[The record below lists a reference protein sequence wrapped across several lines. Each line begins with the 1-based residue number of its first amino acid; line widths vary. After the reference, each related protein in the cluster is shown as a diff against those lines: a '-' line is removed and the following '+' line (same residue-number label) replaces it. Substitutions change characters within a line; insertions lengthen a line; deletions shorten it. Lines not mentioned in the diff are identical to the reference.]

1 MTYVRGFTIVE
12 LIIVLV
18 IAGVLAA
25 LAAPSMS
32 EFVKNNAR
40 ATRVNTMVTALNYA
54 RGQAIARGARVS
66 LCKSVA
72 FAGCDLPGTGDFGRG
87 WIVFTDGNPRGTVSG
102 TDTVL
107 RIFQP
112 DMGGSV
118 TLTGVKEDPSITM
131 AGLSYESTGLG
142 LDLNAAPT
150 DTLVSRNTV
159 FRYCDDRGPSQA
171 RGIVIG
177 FTGFPSLTRDT
188 NGDGTDDFAGTSGGI
203 PARINLVCPR

>member
-40 ATRVNTMVTALNYA
+40 ATGVNTMVTALNYA

-66 LCKSVA
+66 LCKSAA
-72 FAGCDLPGTGDFGRG
+72 FAGCDLPGTGDFAAG

-112 DMGGSV
+112 DMGGST
-118 TLTGVKEDPSITM
+118 TLTGVKNVVSIPM

-150 DTLVSRNTV
+150 DTLVSPNTI
-159 FRYCDDRGPSQA
+159 FRYCDDRGAPQA
-171 RGIVIG
+171 RGIIISA
-177 FTGFPSLTRDT
+177 TGFPSLTRDT
-188 NGDGTDDFAGTSGGI
+188 NGDGTDDIAG
-203 PARINLVCPR
+203 INLVCP

>member
-1 MTYVRGFTIVE
+1 MAMASERGFTLAE
-12 LIIVLV
+12 LIVVVV

-25 LAAPSMS
+25 IAAPNMS

-54 RGQAIARGARVS
+54 RGQAIGRGSRVS
-66 LCKSVA
+66 LCKSAA
-72 FAGCDLPGTGDFGRG
+72 FTICDLPGAGDFGRG
-87 WIVFTDGNPRGTVSG
+87 WIVFTDSNPRGTVNA

-112 DMGGSV
+112 DMGGNA
-118 TLTGVKEDPSITM
+118 TLTGVKNLVSITM
-131 AGLSYESTGLG
+131 AGLSYERTGLG

-150 DTLVSRNTV
+150 DTVVSPNTV

-188 NGDGTDDFAGTSGGI
+188 DGDGTDDIAG
-203 PARINLVCPR
+203 INLVCP